1 MLRKS
6 TDTKYSPNELENK
19 AKLVPRQTQLSQ
31 GILVCQGDLDETI
44 PDSGTRYRSF
54 HRPPPVSDT
63 SSFVKCQN
71 FGRICPSRGSFTFWV
86 AEKL

>member
-44 PDSGTRYRSF
+44 PDSGYSPQEF
-54 HRPPPVSDT
+54 S
-63 SSFVKCQN
+63 
-71 FGRICPSRGSFTFWV
+71 
-86 AEKL
+86 

>member
-44 PDSGTRYRSF
+44 RVLATGVL

-71 FGRICPSRGSFTFWV
+71 FGRICLSRGSFTFWV